1 MSSIFGDKL
10 KLLRGKCKIPQ
21 REVASILEIDTAT
34 YCKIENGDRRA
45 KREQIPILADFFK
58 IDKKELFQ
66 LWSADKIYEI
76 IAEEEDAR
84 GILNIVAEGISIY
97 GNQKSEV

>member
-10 KLLRGKCKIPQ
+10 KSLRGKSKIPQ
-21 REVASILEIDTAT
+21 REVASILKIDTAT

-45 KREQIPILADFFK
+45 KRDQIAILADFFK
-58 IDKKELFQ
+58 TNKKELFQ

-76 IAEEEDAR
+76 IAEEEDAKQ
-84 GILNIVAEGISIY
+84 ILNVVAESISIY
-97 GNQKSEV
+97 GNKKQGI